1 MVVSIDLILENL
13 NEAQKEA
20 VMALDGPVLVLAGA
34 GSGKTRVLTHRI
46 AYLLAT
52 RDVAASRVV
61 AVTFTNKAAQE
72 MRERLVRLVGDQAR
86 ALWMGT
92 FHALGLRILREH
104 AHRLG
109 YPRDFVVLDR
119 EDQRRLLK
127 EILHDDADPQAF
139 LEVLSRYKQRQAKDL
154 DPEDADRIRRYE
166 QTLRELGAMD
176 FDDLLLK
183 TLELL
188 DAFPDIAETYAEH
201 FLYIHVDEY
210 QDTNRI
216 QYELL
221 KRWSRVHGNLF
232 AVGDEDQAI
241 YGFRGADIRNVLE
254 FQKDFP
260 GARVIHLEENYRSTR
275 RILEAAN
282 AVIAHN
288 RARLGKRLFT
298 RNETGTP
305 LRYFQAQDEYEEA
318 MAVATLIRSLSRSP
332 GEVLILYRTNAQ
344 SRALEE
350 AFRRMGIP
358 YKLVGTT
365 RFYERKEIKDLLA
378 YLRVMVQ
385 PADRLS
391 LLRILNVPPRKI
403 GDRTQ
408 ASLMELAASEGIS
421 LYEAMARHPS
431 PALRGLHAFFEEM
444 RERARALPVADL
456 TREVIHRVGYEAY
469 IRNYDGDERKGRMR
483 WENVEELLASMTRFA
498 QENPPGTVE
507 AYLEHIALWTS
518 MDEPLTPDAVTLMTV
533 HMAKGLEFPVVI
545 ITGLEETVFPHQN
558 AVGDEI
564 EEERRLFYVALTRA
578 REEVY
583 LFWARTRGI
592 RRFYPVLEPSRFLRE
607 IPEELKEPLALAGFA
622 PAPEEVEPHRPEPA
636 PASFRRGARVFHK
649 RFGYGQVLHVE
660 GDQVKV
666 QFPDKVRTILA
677 GYLTPA

>member
-1 MVVSIDLILENL
+1 MRVSADLILENL

-52 RDVAASRVV
+52 RNVAPPRVV
-61 AVTFTNKAAQE
+61 AVTFTNKAARE
-72 MRERLVRLVGDQAR
+72 MRERLERLVGSRAR

-127 EILHDDADPQAF
+127 EILPESRDRRTF
-139 LEVLSRYKQRQAKDL
+139 LEILSRFKQRRARDL
-154 DPEDADRIRRYE
+154 DPEDEELIQQYE
-166 QTLRELGAMD
+166 RTLRELGAMD
-176 FDDLLLK
+176 FDDLLVK

-188 DAFPDIAETYAEH
+188 DRFPEIAEGYAER
-201 FLYIHVDEY
+201 FLYLHVDEY

-232 AVGDEDQAI
+232 AVGDEDQSI

-260 GARVIHLEENYRSTR
+260 GARVIYLEENYRSTR

-298 RNETGTP
+298 RNETGAP
-305 LRYFQAQDEYEEA
+305 IRFFQARDEYEEA
-318 MAVATLIRSLSRSP
+318 LAVATLIRNLGRSP
-332 GEVLILYRTNAQ
+332 GDVLILYRTNAQ

-358 YKLVGTT
+358 HKLVGAT

-378 YLRVMVQ
+378 YLRVMAQ

-403 GDRTQ
+403 GARTQ
-408 ASLMELAASEGIS
+408 ASLMDFAAREGLS

-431 PALRGLHAFFEEM
+431 PALRNLHAFFEEM
-444 RERARALPVADL
+444 RARAREFPVSEI
-456 TREVIHRVGYEAY
+456 TREVIQRVGYASY
-469 IRNYDGDERKGRMR
+469 IRKYDGDERRGRMR
-483 WENVEELLASMTRFA
+483 WENVEELLSSMARFA

-518 MDEPLTPDAVTLMTV
+518 MDEPLDRDAVTMMTV

-583 LFWARTRGI
+583 LFWARSRGI
-592 RRFYPVLEPSRFLRE
+592 RRFYPILEASRFVRE
-607 IPEELKEPLALAGFA
+607 IPEELKEPLELEGFA
-622 PAPEEVEPHRPEPA
+622 PLSAPPQEVQAEPPA
-636 PASFRRGARVFHK
+636 ASFRRGSRVYHQ
-649 RFGYGQVLHVE
+649 RFGIGEVLRVE

-666 QFPDKVRTILA
+666 RFQDKVRTILA